1 MTYETYIW
9 LSYICAGLSVVMLIV
24 SIFLFFKLK
33 IFDVIGDLTGSKA
46 KRAIKDIN
54 EQNASKTNS
63 RNKVSK
69 THNERSKITEKITQS
84 GNLERKNTSSGFQ
97 METEKLD
104 MNNRR
109 KNNIVSN
116 ETTVLDMNKNDLT
129 NNSQNET
136 TVLTNTSRNDSV
148 NFNIE
153 YEITYT
159 HATERIL

>member
-1 MTYETYIW
+1 
-9 LSYICAGLSVVMLIV
+9 
-24 SIFLFFKLK
+24 
-33 IFDVIGDLTGSKA
+33 
-46 KRAIKDIN
+46 
-54 EQNASKTNS
+54 
-63 RNKVSK
+63 
-69 THNERSKITEKITQS
+69 
-84 GNLERKNTSSGFQ
+84 
-97 METEKLD
+97 

-159 HATERIL
+159 YATERIL